1 MFWQNDQKSF
11 GIRTVEDDER
21 QANLERKGLKIEP
34 TPGMTATVEIRTGQ
48 KTVLEYLFRPL
59 QNVSQALRER

>member
-1 MFWQNDQKSF
+1 MELEE
-11 GIRTVEDDER
+11 GLYRIMIRVKEPEGAR
-21 QANLERKGLKIEP
+21 NGLKLTP

-48 KTVLEYLFRPL
+48 KSVLEYLFRPL

>member
-1 MFWQNDQKSF
+1 L
-11 GIRTVEDDER
+11 GIKRNTI
-21 QANLERKGLKIEP
+21 ASGSIP
-34 TPGMTATVEIRTGQ
+34 TSKTATLEIRTGQ